1 MPPRGGRGSGRGG
14 KRGGKR
20 APALGARRVVV
31 KRERERSSDR
41 QLEMRMQFARVETGH
56 PAPSFHGLTTEQSEA
71 DDEATAL
78 RARLQSLGGEI
89 PGGRWAS
96 DIKHLKKKF
105 AALGGGGGDD
115 NNSDDNSGDEYA
127 APPTNQDI
135 QRIDEDL
142 SGGSLSYEERMLAI
156 EERALRQDVCETSG
170 YRRRLGQ
177 QVNQAQQRSIQAQ
190 NTFKILKVQS
200 ISVRNE
206 RIIFVGSFCAL
217 FVLRLVPF
225 ALTLTIY
232 PRLKRRFSSS
242 IITALFSKSRQRQK
256 THLLLYSKSRMR
268 LRKAQKISFFKHGN
282 CSGSGALSTIAV
294 SLVRLCQRGLV

>member
-78 RARLQSLGGEI
+78 RTRLQLLGGEI

-96 DIKHLKKKF
+96 DIKHLKKKI

-115 NNSDDNSGDEYA
+115 NNSDDNSDDNSD
-127 APPTNQDI
+127 TVD
-135 QRIDEDL
+135 RINV
-142 SGGSLSYEERMLAI
+142 A
-156 EERALRQDVCETSG
+156 T
-170 YRRRLGQ
+170 
-177 QVNQAQQRSIQAQ
+177 RS
-190 NTFKILKVQS
+190 
-200 ISVRNE
+200 
-206 RIIFVGSFCAL
+206 
-217 FVLRLVPF
+217 
-225 ALTLTIY
+225 
-232 PRLKRRFSSS
+232 
-242 IITALFSKSRQRQK
+242 
-256 THLLLYSKSRMR
+256 
-268 LRKAQKISFFKHGN
+268 
-282 CSGSGALSTIAV
+282 
-294 SLVRLCQRGLV
+294 